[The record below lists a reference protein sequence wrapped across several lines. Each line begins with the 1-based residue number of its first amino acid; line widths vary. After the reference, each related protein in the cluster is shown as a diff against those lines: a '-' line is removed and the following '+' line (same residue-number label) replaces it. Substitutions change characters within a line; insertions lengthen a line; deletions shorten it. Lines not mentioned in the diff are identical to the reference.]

1 SRALASATRGM
12 QNLFQLED
20 TLYKVRVLLRE
31 LLDHAGVALC
41 DCMNAFA
48 TPFASHRHAPI
59 DWLQCA
65 VRAGRFE
72 DPRSPRSRE
81 QQEEWARGASAEK
94 HIRLVRKM
102 KAPVFIDSPKTTFTS
117 QARAGGFLLCVRVAN
132 LEAFGFRLG
141 VRALTGPCVRSLW
154 PVMVL
159 ASLGPVNLHLSCV
172 EICKGLQ
179 TDSTS
184 RLFWVVAPK
193 EPLTFR
199 HLEAREQHS
208 LEDPPAAHPRRRPAG
223 RRQKAQVPAALI
235 RWASAA
241 VPEQPSS
248 INLVQPS
255 GDKWMPHEM
264 PLRAVSLSSSRSLP
278 EALAE
283 MKLMLQSFMRN
294 CVMPASLPDL
304 LV

>member
-1 SRALASATRGM
+1 CESYCANFLIM
-12 QNLFQLED
+12 QERLG
-20 TLYKVRVLLRE
+20 R
-31 LLDHAGVALC
+31 VALC

-132 LEAFGFRLG
+132 LEEEDLSHSGL
-141 VRALTGPCVRSLW
+141 LSLW

-159 ASLGPVNLHLSCV
+159 ASLGLGPVNLHLSCV

-199 HLEAREQHS
+199 HLEAPEQHS
-208 LEDPPAAHPRRRPAG
+208 LEDPPAAHPRRPVEG
-223 RRQKAQVPAALI
+223 
-235 RWASAA
+235 
-241 VPEQPSS
+241 
-248 INLVQPS
+248 
-255 GDKWMPHEM
+255 
-264 PLRAVSLSSSRSLP
+264 
-278 EALAE
+278 
-283 MKLMLQSFMRN
+283 
-294 CVMPASLPDL
+294 
-304 LV
+304 